1 MSLYKEFSP
10 QFGIFSN
17 HQKITRMRCLCT
29 ILVFALASVSFA
41 QEANKQPKSSDE
53 ASKVKAMIEKETQAF
68 FEIDYGTWANCW
80 AHVSYAYWSFAD
92 TTDVNYFNGWE
103 SINTGFESYFKT
115 AKPTKAK
122 IIRDWQEVRVNGNL
136 AYARFSQKIDDN
148 IERDSQAEVRVLEK
162 IDGQWKIIHVGVI
175 ARQKRP
181 R

>member
-1 MSLYKEFSP
+1 
-10 QFGIFSN
+10 
-17 HQKITRMRCLCT
+17 
-29 ILVFALASVSFA
+29 
-41 QEANKQPKSSDE
+41 
-53 ASKVKAMIEKETQAF
+53 
-68 FEIDYGTWANCW
+68 
-80 AHVSYAYWSFAD
+80 
-92 TTDVNYFNGWE
+92 VNYFNGWE